1 MIEID
6 NLSESQHKFLV
17 AYVTTTTLGDAA
29 KQAGIAYNTAYK
41 YLEDP
46 EFQKAYR
53 IFRSSNLRQLSS
65 KLEAHSLNAIN
76 VLVEI
81 MNDESVF
88 PSTRVNAAN
97 KIIQLNIEV
106 NQNENLLNRIEEIEK
121 WIEN

>member
-6 NLSESQHKFLV
+6 KLSESQHKFLV
-17 AYVTTTTLGDAA
+17 AYVTTTTLGDAV

-65 KLEAHSLNAIN
+65 KLEAHTLQAVN

-81 MNDESVF
+81 MNDEDNYS
-88 PSTRVNAAN
+88 STRVNAAN